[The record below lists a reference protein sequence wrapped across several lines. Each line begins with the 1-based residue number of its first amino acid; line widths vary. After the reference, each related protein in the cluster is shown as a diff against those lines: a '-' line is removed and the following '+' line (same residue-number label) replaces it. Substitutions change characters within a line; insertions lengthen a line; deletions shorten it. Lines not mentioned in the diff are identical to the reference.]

1 MIKRPVGRPK
11 KVNTQQTKEDIARE
25 KRRLYMKQYRAKLK
39 QNMIELDKME
49 KECQEELNEIR
60 KQRKKL
66 IEQLD
71 DANKQAES
79 ILREAVGKK
88 LI

>member
-11 KVNTQQTKEDIARE
+11 KVNAQQTKEDIARE

-60 KQRKKL
+60 QQRKKL

-79 ILREAVGKK
+79 ILKEAVGKK

>member
-1 MIKRPVGRPK
+1 
-11 KVNTQQTKEDIARE
+11 
-25 KRRLYMKQYRAKLK
+25 
-39 QNMIELDKME
+39 MIELDKME

-60 KQRKKL
+60 QQRKKL

-79 ILREAVGKK
+79 ILKEAVGKK

>member
-1 MIKRPVGRPK
+1 
-11 KVNTQQTKEDIARE
+11 
-25 KRRLYMKQYRAKLK
+25 MKQYRAKLK

-60 KQRKKL
+60 QQRKKL

-79 ILREAVGKK
+79 ILKEAVGKK